1 MNDFA
6 VILSGCGILDGSD
19 VWEVVLLSHY
29 LSIKG
34 KSPVFY
40 APDEMQKEVVDHLTQ
55 VPTDERRNVLK
66 ESARMAR
73 GEIRELKSLSGKDID
88 GIILPGGYGTI
99 RNLADYLGEP
109 KNGYLKPSSDL
120 QRIIREIF
128 RRKKP
133 IGACGLA
140 GLLVASALRDILD
153 TPLTLTIG
161 KDPELIRQME
171 GMGALHV
178 LSKGREVVMDSEHKL
193 VTTPASLLKLE
204 LNQMALSIEN
214 MINGIIELT
223 LSKTS

>member
-1 MNDFA
+1 MSDFA
-6 VILSGCGILDGSD
+6 LILSGCGILDGSD
-19 VWEVVLLSHY
+19 VWEVVLLSYY
-29 LSIKG
+29 LSMKG
-34 KSPVFY
+34 KNPVFF
-40 APDEMQKEVVDHLTQ
+40 APDEMQKEVVDHLSQ
-55 VPTDERRNVLK
+55 APADERRNVLR

-73 GEIRELKSLSGKDID
+73 GEIRELKSLSGKEVE

-109 KNGYLKPSSDL
+109 ENGYLKSGPDL
-120 QRIIREIF
+120 QRIIREIY

-140 GLLVASALRDILD
+140 VLLVASALRDILD

-161 KDPELIRQME
+161 KDPELIRQIE
-171 GMGALHV
+171 GMGAVHV

-193 VTTPASLLKLE
+193 VTTPGGLLKLE
-204 LNQMALSIEN
+204 PNQMAESIEN
-214 MINGIIELT
+214 MINGILELT

>member
-1 MNDFA
+1 MSNFA
-6 VILSGCGILDGSD
+6 LILSGCGNLDGSD

-29 LSIKG
+29 LSKKG
-34 KSPVFY
+34 ISPAFF

-55 VPTDERRNVLK
+55 IATGERRNVLK
-66 ESARMAR
+66 ESARIAW
-73 GEIRELKSLSGKDID
+73 GEIREMKSLSAKEVD
-88 GIILPGGYGTI
+88 GIILPGGNGI
-99 RNLADYLGEP
+99 IKNLADYLGEP
-109 KNGYLKPSSDL
+109 EDGYLKPGPDL

-128 RRKKP
+128 RRRKP

-153 TPLTLTIG
+153 TPLTLTMG
-161 KDPELIRQME
+161 KDPELIKQIE
-171 GMGALHV
+171 GMGAVHV

-204 LNQMALSIEN
+204 PNQMALSMES
-214 MINGIIELT
+214 MINGVLELT